1 MINPVI
7 IFTFVTATFFLTNMC
22 KAKKDKKKKKKKTTF
37 ITKEKYGKYS
47 MLCCSVRFPLRFS

>member
-22 KAKKDKKKKKKKTTF
+22 KAKKDKKKKKT
-37 ITKEKYGKYS
+37 INIDHIGKIWKVQYA
-47 MLCCSVRFPLRFS
+47 ML